1 MRVGLLADTH
11 DRLPAI
17 RELLRKMTEGGAT
30 LVMHAGDYCSPFSLE
45 PVHEAQLPMLGVFGH
60 NDGDR
65 EALRALAQQGMA
77 TELYESPHSFDV
89 GGKRILVVHDL
100 REVSPRSVEEHA
112 IVITG
117 HTHQPLNETRGD
129 TLIVNPGEACGWLHG
144 TPTAAIIDLET
155 REVEVIRLDGPEWQ
169 R

>member
-17 RELLRKMTEGGAT
+17 RELLRLMGEQGVS
-30 LVMHAGDYCSPFSLE
+30 LVMHAGDFCSPFAIA
-45 PVHEAQLPMLGVFGH
+45 PVHDAQLPMLGVFGH

-65 EALRALAQQGMA
+65 EALRAIAQQGMG

-89 GGKRILVVHDL
+89 GGQLILVVHDV
-100 REVSPRSVEEHA
+100 REVAGRSVDEHA

-117 HTHQPLNETRGD
+117 HTHEQSTETRGS

-144 TPTAAIIDLET
+144 TPTAAILDLEA
-155 REVEVIRLDGPEWQ
+155 RKVEIIRLEGPEWL